1 MTAKIINSIQ
11 IAKRIREWNTVR
23 AAKLVAGL
31 V

>member
-11 IAKRIREWNTVR
+11 IAERIRELKTVR